1 MLVFT
6 DEEVRRTHILGL
18 LLSEVQEP
26 GYVLLEKGK
35 FNIVTSVLKIKFAL
49 RIFFLSQTYHHQQQY
64 STFSRLQ
71 ACHFSFIGQ
80 RTRQD
85 QRMGIM

>member
-35 FNIVTSVLKIKFAL
+35 FNIVTSVLKIKYCPSNL
-49 RIFFLSQTYHHQQQY
+49 FLISNISS
-64 STFSRLQ
+64 STTILYIQ
-71 ACHFSFIGQ
+71 
-80 RTRQD
+80 
-85 QRMGIM
+85 

>member
-26 GYVLLEKGK
+26 GYVLLEKESK
-35 FNIVTSVLKIKFAL
+35 FNIVTSVIKINIAL
-49 RIFFLSQTYHHQQQY
+49 RIFLISNISS
-64 STFSRLQ
+64 STTIL
-71 ACHFSFIGQ
+71 
-80 RTRQD
+80 
-85 QRMGIM
+85 